1 MKVLDHIWLWLILLF
16 VGYVLIAGTPEAR
29 IVRLCEPVN
38 WAGRAF
44 ESVTLLVVPEKGS
57 AVRNSMNSTERGC
70 HAVIYRQIYP
80 EQYKAAA
87 AAAQAQAAEAEA
99 AAQKEAVAPKEGVVV
114 KKPAEKAVVK

>member
-16 VGYVLIAGTPEAR
+16 AGYVLVASTPETR

-38 WAGRAF
+38 WGGRVF
-44 ESVTLLVVPEKGS
+44 ESLTLLVLPEKAP

-87 AAAQAQAAEAEA
+87 AAAAAADGAGEKAGQAASKA
-99 AAQKEAVAPKEGVVV
+99 
-114 KKPAEKAVVK
+114 AEKAAEKTPEKTAK